1 MKVSHSATSLYLLA
15 TGCISSLSDNG
26 VVVVDAA
33 GEVEVVAPIAEASD
47 RCTNI
52 QTPALGCLNN
62 EDPGVFTVTYPDVHL
77 QCKFALTLEQSGKEP
92 TVSLVDDSDGTGD
105 DDFFTII
112 LVDTADS
119 FVHPILHYGAS
130 NVKGSDLIG
139 ELVLANANPFS
150 GYRGPSPPQG
160 MAGTDILLANYEW
173 IVAKQAGGIRGGI

>member
-92 TVSLVDDSDGTGD
+92 TVSLVDDSD
-105 DDFFTII
+105 
-112 LVDTADS
+112 TADS

>member
-1 MKVSHSATSLYLLA
+1 M
-15 TGCISSLSDNG
+15 
-26 VVVVDAA
+26 
-33 GEVEVVAPIAEASD
+33 
-47 RCTNI
+47 
-52 QTPALGCLNN
+52 GCLNN

-92 TVSLVDDSDGTGD
+92 TVSLVDDSDGTGTGD